1 MNFNNG
7 FVLFGFFLTP
17 LTELYRLVLRIKTMT
32 VRKALINATFGDEE
46 TFVIFL
52 FFSN

>member
-17 LTELYRLVLRIKTMT
+17 LTELYRHVLGIKTMT
-32 VRKALINATFGDEE
+32 VRKAITLMQLL
-46 TFVIFL
+46 VMRKL
-52 FFSN
+52 S

>member
-17 LTELYRLVLRIKTMT
+17 LTELYWHVLRIKTMT
-32 VRKALINATFGDEE
+32 VRKAITLMQLL
-46 TFVIFL
+46 VMRKL
-52 FFSN
+52 S